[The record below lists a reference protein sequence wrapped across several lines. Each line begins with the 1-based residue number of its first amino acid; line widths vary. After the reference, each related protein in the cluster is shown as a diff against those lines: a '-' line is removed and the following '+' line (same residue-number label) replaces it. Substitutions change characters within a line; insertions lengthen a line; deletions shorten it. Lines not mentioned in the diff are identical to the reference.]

1 MPWVRILSGN
11 RFQLLLLMVFLFVVV
26 VVFSFFPRHCLIVL
40 VPRETVLFENV
51 WDIETLF
58 IWSGGPR
65 SSGVGFFRF
74 VSPRA

>member
-1 MPWVRILSGN
+1 MGSNLVDKSFSAVVVDGFSLY
-11 RFQLLLLMVFLFVVV
+11 FFFLFL
-26 VVFSFFPRHCLIVL
+26 PRHCLIVL

-58 IWSGGPR
+58 TWGGGPR
-65 SSGVGFFRF
+65 SSGVGFFCF